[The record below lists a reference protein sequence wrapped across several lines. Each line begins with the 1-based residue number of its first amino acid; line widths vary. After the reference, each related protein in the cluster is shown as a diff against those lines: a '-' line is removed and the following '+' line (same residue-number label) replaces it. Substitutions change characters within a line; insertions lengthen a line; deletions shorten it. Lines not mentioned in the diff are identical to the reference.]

1 MGRIKMSG
9 NATTEF
15 DADYYEFHVNVSAT
29 NENSGYSVSKGRRI
43 TESILRMLTEKIGI
57 DIKNITLESERTEST
72 FDDNDNIVYDFE
84 KKFFFCYKADN
95 GITETITELL
105 EDMSGVT
112 YNIEFRLDDKS
123 EKEQLVMSEAVNN
136 SREKAEKLAK
146 ALGSRIT
153 GFEEIQYRFSEST
166 DDYELCDIAPMCN
179 GSPPKP
185 LAADLKNPKIKISKS
200 VEIIWITD

>member
-43 TESILRMLTEKIGI
+43 TESILRMLNEKIGI
-57 DIKNITLESERTEST
+57 DIKNITLESEKNNVIYRE
-72 FDDNDNIVYDFE
+72 DKVYNFE

-123 EKEQLVMSEAVNN
+123 EKEQLVMSAAVNN

-146 ALGSRIT
+146 ALGSCIT
-153 GFEEIQYRFSEST
+153 GFEEIQYRFSESA
-166 DDYELCDIAPMCN
+166 DDYELCDIFSTT
-179 GSPPKP
+179 SPNNSPKS

>member
-57 DIKNITLESERTEST
+57 DIKNITLESEK
-72 FDDNDNIVYDFE
+72 NNIIYCEDKVYNFE
-84 KKFFFCYKADN
+84 KKFFFCYKSDN

-153 GFEEIQYRFSEST
+153 GFEEIQYRFSESA
-166 DDYELCDIAPMCN
+166 DDYELCDIFSIT
-179 GSPPKP
+179 SPNDSPKP